1 MNNWNPLE
9 TQLHSWTPRRP
20 SAGLKAKLF
29 VRPAVAVR
37 ARQFSFGWL
46 APATVCLLFLVI
58 AFNQRSGEL
67 ARLAVASNQS
77 PMMAMTLSNASFTAY
92 LPGGFVGE
100 RNGVRPGTFEW
111 TNHGHSTSSMASF
124 PQSRT
129 NYLKR

>member
-1 MNNWNPLE
+1 VV
-9 TQLHSWTPRRP
+9 
-20 SAGLKAKLF
+20 SA
-29 VRPAVAVR
+29 R
-37 ARQFSFGWL
+37 AHHFAFGWL
-46 APATVCLLFLVI
+46 APATVCLLFLAM
-58 AFNQRSGEL
+58 AFSQRSGEL
-67 ARLAVASNQS
+67 ARLAVAANQA